1 MKNLTKSRRAF
12 LISNSSVGNAA
23 AAKGSPVRNVSFL
36 VAIVL
41 RISRSNRKSLLC
53 KVGTANSRNTCVDMR
68 ASRADLSAE
77 LRLLCYPSGSLGISP
92 TPLRLHVFLLRAC
105 IQACQFYSPLV
116 QLRCLRHTMQQ
127 VFLRECGSRTS
138 EQISV
143 RTDFS
148 LACTFATV
156 QESDKNGRGSQ
167 ICSIPYWNILT
178 L

>member
-77 LRLLCYPSGSLGISP
+77 LGLLCYPSGSLGISP

-105 IQACQFYSPLV
+105 IQACQLYSPLV
-116 QLRCLRHTMQQ
+116 QLRCYVIQCSKFFSENAEVELP
-127 VFLRECGSRTS
+127 SRFPYAL
-138 EQISV
+138 IP
-143 RTDFS
+143 
-148 LACTFATV
+148 LACTFATA
-156 QESDKNGRGSQ
+156 QESDRNGRGSQ